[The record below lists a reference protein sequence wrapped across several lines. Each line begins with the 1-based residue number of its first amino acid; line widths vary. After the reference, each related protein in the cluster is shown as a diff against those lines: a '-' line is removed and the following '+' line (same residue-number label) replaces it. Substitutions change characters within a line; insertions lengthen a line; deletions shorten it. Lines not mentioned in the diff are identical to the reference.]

1 MCKADMSIAKLYAS
15 LVEDEG
21 IRERVLGR
29 ILEEFRLA
37 EKAVL
42 VVTGQNELLENEPV
56 LARSIKLRNPYVD
69 PLNYLQVEMIKRRR
83 GSRMNKAD
91 REGIRAVL
99 ELTVNGIAGGL
110 KNTG

>member
-1 MCKADMSIAKLYAS
+1 
-15 LVEDEG
+15 LVEDAA

-42 VVTGQNELLENEPV
+42 AITGQGALLENEPV
-56 LARSIKLRNPYVD
+56 LAQSIKLRNPYID
-69 PLNYLQVEMIKRRR
+69 PLNYLQVEMLKRRR
-83 GSRMNKAD
+83 GSRLRKAD
-91 REGIRAVL
+91 REGVKAVL
-99 ELTVNGIAGGL
+99 ELTVNGIASGL